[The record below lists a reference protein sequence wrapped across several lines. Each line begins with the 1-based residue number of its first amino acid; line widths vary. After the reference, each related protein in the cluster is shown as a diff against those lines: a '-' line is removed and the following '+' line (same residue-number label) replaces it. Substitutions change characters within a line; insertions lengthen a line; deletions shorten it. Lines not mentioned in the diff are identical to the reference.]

1 MKSATEQHEKC
12 PCGVSG
18 ESAAMRSAPLS
29 GHPAIPSSLCGG
41 RQQVLL
47 CVYFTPPKRS
57 RELFHVVQF
66 CSALIDRW
74 GGGSTESA
82 CSSSPSPPASSVSHR
97 YVNVFKT
104 RGRPIRRNRVRSQS
118 PASFTVLAG
127 SVRARQRR
135 HPSDVLYPTGCVT
148 PHTRVCVFQSSELH
162 VCLPGRPS
170 GECES
175 RCVMG
180 LFLNYLNISSPK
192 GLVHHVA

>member
-1 MKSATEQHEKC
+1 
-12 PCGVSG
+12 
-18 ESAAMRSAPLS
+18 MRSAPLS

-104 RGRPIRRNRVRSQS
+104 RGRPIRRNRVRSHRLVYCAGGFCSGSAAS
-118 PASFTVLAG
+118 PSFG
-127 SVRARQRR
+127 RSVS
-135 HPSDVLYPTGCVT
+135 HGMCYPT
-148 PHTRVCVFQSSELH
+148 HTRVRIPEQRAACVSAGTSQWGMLVS
-162 VCLPGRPS
+162 VCDGAVSQLLEHFITQRFSP
-170 GECES
+170 S
-175 RCVMG
+175 RCVRTVQ
-180 LFLNYLNISSPK
+180 LKLLASLLRDK
-192 GLVHHVA
+192 C